1 MVCMVLAESAAQR
14 EQWQYA
20 LENLGEDWRCLT
32 AANARQARSLLAAD
46 AVEVLLLCPGRESA
60 DCLSWLTAQPP
71 IAPPWVLGDG
81 LSAPDGMAPP
91 AVLLPGWLAQRRRDG
106 LLPALAGAH
115 HARAEQLAAALLRTL
130 GMPARLR
137 AWEFLPDMLALAVVH
152 PPLLTDLTHGL
163 YPLIA
168 RRHGLSPAAVE
179 RSLRLCVESIWSRG
193 SIDALDR
200 FFGASVDPERGKPTN
215 REFLCRLQERL
226 TFSLRRIL

>member
-14 EQWQYA
+14 EDWQYA
-20 LENLGEDWRCLT
+20 LENVREDWRCLT
-32 AANARQARSLLAAD
+32 AANARQARSLLMAE

-60 DCLSWLTAQPP
+60 DCLSWLTARPP
-71 IAPPWVLGDG
+71 LAPPWVLGDG

-91 AVLLPGWLAQRRRDG
+91 AALLPAWLARRRMDG
-106 LLPALAGAH
+106 LLPALSAVH

-130 GMPARLR
+130 GTPPRLR

-193 SIDALDR
+193 SIDAQER
-200 FFGASVDPERGKPTN
+200 FFGHSVDPERGKPTN
-215 REFLCRLQERL
+215 REFLCRIQERL